1 MTSKARL
8 TFLGTSGSIPTEDR
22 NHTAILL
29 NYQGENIL
37 VDCGEGTQRQFRKAK
52 LNPGKVTKILITH
65 WHGDH
70 VLGLPGLLQTLALSE
85 YKKELTIYG
94 PKGTKKFL
102 KNMFKMFFFVR
113 KFPIKIVEISKEG
126 IFFENGEF
134 YLESKK
140 MVHNI
145 PCNAYCF
152 VKKGER
158 RIDKVKLKKTGLSP
172 GPLLQKL
179 KKGENVKFGSKE
191 IKAKDVTFEE
201 KGFKICFVLDTKF
214 NEKIVPF
221 VKGADA
227 FICESTFEPERG
239 DLAEK
244 YSHLSAKQAAEIAK
258 AAKVGRLFL
267 THISQRQGKRTENT
281 LQYASKIFKKV
292 NLVDDLFVANI

>member
-8 TFLGTSGSIPTEDR
+8 TFLGTSGAIPTEDR

-29 NYQGENIL
+29 TYEGENIL

-52 LNPGKVTKILITH
+52 LNPGKITKILITH

-70 VLGLPGLLQTLALSE
+70 VLGLPGLLQTLALNE
-85 YKKELTIYG
+85 YHKELTIYG

-102 KNMFKMFFFVR
+102 KNMFKIFFFIR
-113 KFPIKIVEISKEG
+113 KFPIKIIEISKNG
-126 IFFENGEF
+126 VFFEDNDF
-134 YLESKK
+134 YLESQK
-140 MVHNI
+140 MVHNV

-152 VKKGER
+152 VKKSER
-158 RIDKVKLKKTGLSP
+158 RIDKAKLKKLNLPS

-179 KKGENVKFGSKE
+179 KDGENIKYGSKE
-191 IKAKDVTFEE
+191 IKSADVTFEE
-201 KGFKICFVLDTKF
+201 SGFKICFVLDTKI
-214 NEKIVPF
+214 NDKIVPF

-227 FICESTFEPERG
+227 FICESTFEAERE

-244 YSHLSAKQAAEIAK
+244 YSHLSAKQAAEIASE
-258 AAKVGRLFL
+258 AKVKRLFL

-281 LQYASKIFKKV
+281 LEAASKIFKKV
-292 NLVDDLFVANI
+292 NLVDDLFVVEI